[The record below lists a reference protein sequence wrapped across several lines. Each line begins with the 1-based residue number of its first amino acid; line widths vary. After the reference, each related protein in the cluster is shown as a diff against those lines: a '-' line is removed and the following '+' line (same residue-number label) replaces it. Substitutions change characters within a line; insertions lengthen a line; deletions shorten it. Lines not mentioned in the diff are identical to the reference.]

1 MYYWE
6 ACVPA
11 SVMPHMVV
19 RRGAG
24 TGGHKPGGLP
34 GGELENLCCL
44 SVPAK
49 FTCWGQWR
57 EIAES
62 IKDSPPK
69 CEDLSW
75 VSRVDIIFLKN
86 YWQDGPVDQSTCC
99 HA

>member
-34 GGELENLCCL
+34 GGELENPCCL